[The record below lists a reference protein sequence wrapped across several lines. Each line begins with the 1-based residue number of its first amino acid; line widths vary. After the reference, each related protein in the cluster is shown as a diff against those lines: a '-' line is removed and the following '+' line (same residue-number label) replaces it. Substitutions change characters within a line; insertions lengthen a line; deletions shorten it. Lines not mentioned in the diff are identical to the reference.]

1 MQTIKSV
8 RKQKNTLTDGSI
20 VFNVI
25 IADSTFGSVLE
36 ELNGHEMVIVNCQD
50 EKNAD
55 ELVRQLLIAGFAL
68 KGI

>member
-8 RKQKNTLTDGSI
+8 RKQQNTLTDGSI

-25 IADSTFGSVLE
+25 IADSTFGSILE
-36 ELNGHEMVIVNCQD
+36 ELNGHEMVIVDCQD